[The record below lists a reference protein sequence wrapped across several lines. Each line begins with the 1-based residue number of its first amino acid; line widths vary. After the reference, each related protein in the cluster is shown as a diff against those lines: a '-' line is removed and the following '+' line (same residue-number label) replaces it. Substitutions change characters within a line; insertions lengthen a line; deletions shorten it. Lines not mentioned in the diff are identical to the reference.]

1 MKKVLSVL
9 LLCAMLLSLAACGS
23 QNDTPDDQ
31 PQQAE
36 PVKPVAPDV
45 PPQFDTP
52 PQPAPEAP
60 VEPLPEAVAPDQGII
75 TAPDTTTKVDPT
87 IPVNPAQ
94 SGPTAGPDEVPAED
108 PAEPPVDLPAETTPA
123 PTHPGNIQVP
133 EEPETPTDPS
143 GVPVEPV
150 ESPAPAETPDA
161 PAETPAEPE
170 VPAEQPAGLAAVVD
184 QIYAACPVPLRSL
197 ATQPIDLTMADTV
210 SWLTGVTD
218 ATLLAEAVLSE
229 PMMGSQAYSLVLV
242 RVNDAANSKDVAQMM
257 LDNIDPAKWICV
269 CADDIDVGIK
279 DDMVLFVMID
289 SMMGLPA
296 ADVIGGFKTVCG
308 GNLDAELS
316 K

>member
-1 MKKVLSVL
+1 MKKMLSVL
-9 LLCAMLLSLAACGS
+9 LLCAMLLSLAACSS

-36 PVKPVAPDV
+36 PMKPVAPDM

-52 PQPAPEAP
+52 APEVPA
-60 VEPLPEAVAPDQGII
+60 EPLPEAVAPDQGII

-87 IPVNPAQ
+87 IPVNPVQ
-94 SGPTAGPDEVPAED
+94 PGPTSGPED
-108 PAEPPVDLPAETTPA
+108 APAEPPVEQPAESTPI

-133 EEPETPTDPS
+133 EVPETPADPS
-143 GVPVEPV
+143 GAPVEPV
-150 ESPAPAETPDA
+150 EPPVPAETPV
-161 PAETPAEPE
+161 EPE

-210 SWLTGVTD
+210 SGLTGVTD
-218 ATLLAEAVLSE
+218 PSLLAEAVLSE
-229 PMMGSQAYSLVLV
+229 PMMSSQAYSLVLV
-242 RVNDAANSKDVAQMM
+242 RVNDAVKAGEVAQMM
-257 LDNIDPAKWICV
+257 LDNIDPAKWVCV

-308 GNLDAELS
+308 GSLDAELS